1 MAGLIFTRL
10 WADGWWD
17 KGIGDRAAV
26 YLWAACFKARMFL
39 VNPMLIPKADIQ
51 MLIWEFT
58 CKFGLSTLLQTQHY
72 PKSHSSVSC
81 KKEVKTQTKYI
92 FTQTASLSVAYFF
105 SLVARPWKEKKKR
118 AEEKKRRRPLF
129 AARLLKRLY
138 RAWQRSLACPSLV
151 VLFILCAV
159 QGVSNALLLCVE
171 RETTHHI
178 LSSVPSWGMGRLWGG
193 VYNRGGTKSKLIEGR
208 SASKPRCT
216 KAYKALLHAELCQM

>member
-1 MAGLIFTRL
+1 MGTRKYLHVTKLCAKTAKWSNVISPFWVWMAGLIFTRL

-58 CKFGLSTLLQTQHY
+58 CKFGLSTFLQTQHY

-81 KKEVKTQTKYI
+81 KKEVKTPTKYI

-118 AEEKKRRRPLF
+118 AEEKKATLCCSTF
-129 AARLLKRLY
+129 EASLSGLAA
-138 RAWQRSLACPSLV
+138 
-151 VLFILCAV
+151 
-159 QGVSNALLLCVE
+159 
-171 RETTHHI
+171 
-178 LSSVPSWGMGRLWGG
+178 
-193 VYNRGGTKSKLIEGR
+193 
-208 SASKPRCT
+208 
-216 KAYKALLHAELCQM
+216 